1 MSSMFNGCESLI
13 SLELSTFNTGNVA
26 DMGSMF
32 DGCNS
37 HTSPD
42 FHTYES
48 NTESNSVLSGYFKID
63 STSINKF
70 VTDDK
75 TMITD
80 MFKRCIILKSF

>member
-1 MSSMFNGCESLI
+1 MDVKASFHLNCPHLI
-13 SLELSTFNTGNVA
+13 QVMLLIWVA
-26 DMGSMF
+26 CLMDVIVTL
-32 DGCNS
+32 
-37 HTSPD
+37 HLI